1 MAKYFLQLLMI
12 MLPLITRGQES
23 RVFDSLTFHS
33 NILKK
38 VKTFALYLPKGYE
51 SSERRYPVLYL
62 LHGGGDHPS
71 RHRSW
76 IQSVEMQRITDK
88 AIDEGTAAPMIIVMP
103 DAEMTYYMNN
113 VSGKYQ
119 FEDFFI
125 KELIPYIEKNYR
137 CLPEKNYRTIGGLSM
152 GGYGSL
158 LYSMHHPELFSA
170 CAVMS
175 AGIRTDEQIIEM
187 PHKEYLRRY
196 GSAMGN
202 VKEGDSRITD
212 FWNQNSV
219 LFLVQHMK
227 EEQKKS
233 VRFYMDI
240 GDDDFLYKGNSLL
253 HILMRDLNIP
263 HEFRIRDG
271 THNSEF
277 WRSGLPGVLA
287 FVSESFR

>member
-1 MAKYFLQLLMI
+1 MTKYFLQLLII
-12 MLPLITRGQES
+12 MLPLITRGQDS
-23 RVFDSLTFHS
+23 RVFDSLTFYS

-76 IQSVEMQRITDK
+76 IQSIEMQRITDK

-137 CLPEKNYRTIGGLSM
+137 CLAEKNYRTIGGLSM

-158 LYSMHHPELFSA
+158 LYSMHYPELFSA

-219 LFLVQHMK
+219 LFLVKQMK

-271 THNSEF
+271 THNTEF

>member
-137 CLPEKNYRTIGGLSM
+137 CLAEKNYRTIGGLSM

>member
-76 IQSVEMQRITDK
+76 IQSIEMQRITDK

-137 CLPEKNYRTIGGLSM
+137 CLAEKNYRTIGGLSM

-158 LYSMHHPELFSA
+158 LYSMHYPELFSA

-219 LFLVQHMK
+219 LFLVKQMK

-271 THNSEF
+271 THNTEF

>member
-1 MAKYFLQLLMI
+1 MTRYFLQLVMI
-12 MLPLITRGQES
+12 MLPLITRGQDS

-76 IQSVEMQRITDK
+76 IQGVEMQRTTDK
-88 AIDEGTAAPMIIVMP
+88 AIDEGTATPMIIVMP

-125 KELIPYIEKNYR
+125 KELIPYIEKHYR
-137 CLPEKNYRTIGGLSM
+137 CLPEKKYRAIGGLSM

-158 LYSMHHPELFSA
+158 LYSIHHPELFGA

-175 AGIRTDEQIIEM
+175 AAIRTDEQIIEM

-219 LFLVQHMK
+219 LILVQQMK
-227 EEQKKS
+227 EEQRKS

-287 FVSESFR
+287 FVSEGFR

>member
-1 MAKYFLQLLMI
+1 MTKYFLQLLII
-12 MLPLITRGQES
+12 MLPLITRGQDS
-23 RVFDSLTFHS
+23 RVFDSLTFYS

-76 IQSVEMQRITDK
+76 IQSIEMQRITDK

-125 KELIPYIEKNYR
+125 KELIPHIEKNYR
-137 CLPEKNYRTIGGLSM
+137 CLAEKNYRTIGGLSM

-158 LYSMHHPELFSA
+158 LYSMHYPELFSA

-219 LFLVQHMK
+219 LFLVKQMK

-271 THNSEF
+271 THNTEF